1 VFLGLLIVN
10 TGNSYG
16 FLRFPP
22 DVSNT
27 TAYSKG
33 LLLRIGLRKYKIGY
47 ILPDRYKQKN
57 DYRIGI

>member
-1 VFLGLLIVN
+1 MD
-10 TGNSYG
+10 TGNSCD

-22 DVSNT
+22 YVSNT
-27 TAYSKG
+27 AVYSKG
-33 LLLRIGLRKYKIGY
+33 LLLRIGLRKHKIGY